1 MFTSYLACDLGTERG
16 RVSLGTLDKGRLNIS
31 TLRRFANHPQ
41 RDGDGVQWNIPGL
54 FEQVTDSLTEVA
66 RSQETVNGVSCSSW
80 GEDYLLFDSDGALM
94 TPVGSP
100 PSKLMAKGMDHLLSK
115 LSPQMIYEET
125 GVQPT
130 PYSTLV
136 QLIAEKSRRLSKA
149 SQLLPI
155 ADGFNY
161 LLSGE
166 ARVEASSAS
175 TTQLYNP
182 THKAWSARLLY
193 ETGLPAKIFPQ
204 VVPAGTVLGPLR
216 REIAD
221 QTRIEDVDV
230 VTSCSNEMAAMLAGI
245 PVESGVNWAFLQ
257 MGTHSVIG
265 TELQQPLLT
274 DTALK
279 AGFTNDAGYGGTTR
293 FWKPTVGFWILQ
305 ECRRDW
311 AQRGEDLDLEMMMH
325 LAGVADPFECL
336 INPTAP
342 IFLTPGDMPQK
353 IKAFCRDSGQ
363 PVPRKPGT
371 IIRCVLESIALYYRK
386 AMQEIETVTGRKME
400 RLYLLSGNQGAK
412 HPLLNNFIA
421 NALQVPV
428 ILCPEETTAA
438 GNILVQ
444 AIALK
449 HIESLEAGRK
459 LASQAVRCE
468 TVQPYAGVWD
478 KAFRK
483 LEKLTT

>member
-1 MFTSYLACDLGTERG
+1 
-16 RVSLGTLDKGRLNIS
+16 LDKGRLNVS
-31 TLRRFANHPQ
+31 TLRRFANRPE
-41 RDGDGVQWNIPGL
+41 RDGEGVHWDIPGL
-54 FEQVTDSLTEVA
+54 FEQLTDSLTEVA

-80 GEDYLLFDSDGALM
+80 GEDYLLFDSQGALI

-100 PSKLMAKGMDHLLSK
+100 PSKLMAKSMDHLLSK
-115 LSPQMIYEET
+115 CSPQTIYEET

-166 ARVEASSAS
+166 ACVETSSAS
-175 TTQLYNP
+175 STQIYNP

-193 ETGLPAKIFPQ
+193 ETGLPAKLFPK

-216 REIAD
+216 PEIAE
-221 QTRIEDVDV
+221 QTRIEDVQV
-230 VTSCSNEMAAMLAGI
+230 ITSCSHEMAATLAGI
-245 PVESGVNWAFLQ
+245 PVEPGVHWAFLQ

-265 TELQQPLLT
+265 TELSQPLLT

-279 AGFTNDAGYGGTTR
+279 AGFTNDTGYGGTIR

-305 ECRRDW
+305 ECRREW

-342 IFLTPGDMPQK
+342 LFLTPGDMSQK

-363 PVPRKPGT
+363 PVPRKPGA

-386 AMQEIETVTGRKME
+386 AMQEMETVTGRKID
-400 RLYLLSGNQGAK
+400 RLYLLSATQSAK

-421 NALQVPV
+421 NALQMPV
-428 ILCPEETTAA
+428 VLCPAEVTAA

-449 HIESLEAGRK
+449 HIESLEAGRQ
-459 LASQAVRCE
+459 LASQTIRCE

-478 KAFRK
+478 RAYQK
-483 LEKLTT
+483 LERLTA